1 MPSQTSPLLL
11 LHLSSDGGQPDP
23 RRSATALVAAVPAA
37 LDMMPLHIV
46 KQQSCPADLGQS
58 SRGTPTH
65 RQLYLKLINTRGVVK
80 QWKFIGR
87 QLGVEEFAIE
97 ILEDNYRGKNDEACY
112 QMFCKWEKTIGREA
126 SLQKLE
132 GAFAEMELL
141 DVKKVVNDYA
151 KTFAQK

>member
-1 MPSQTSPLLL
+1 MPHAFSNNISHINL
-11 LHLSSDGGQPDP
+11 LHLSSAGGQPDP
-23 RRSATALVAAVPAA
+23 RRSATAPVAAAPAA

-65 RQLYLKLINTRGVVK
+65 CQLYLELINKRGVVK
-80 QWKFIGR
+80 HWQFIGR
-87 QLGVEEFAIE
+87 QLGV
-97 ILEDNYRGKNDEACY
+97 
-112 QMFCKWEKTIGREA
+112 
-126 SLQKLE
+126 
-132 GAFAEMELL
+132 FAEMELL

>member
-1 MPSQTSPLLL
+1 MPSQTTSPLLL
-11 LHLSSDGGQPDP
+11 LHLSSAGGQPDP
-23 RRSATALVAAVPAA
+23 WRSATAPVAAAPAA
-37 LDMMPLHIV
+37 LDMMPLH

-65 RQLYLKLINTRGVVK
+65 RQLYLKLIKMRGVVK
-80 QWKFIGR
+80 HWKFIGR
-87 QLGVEEFAIE
+87 QLDVEEFAIE

-112 QMFCKWEKTIGREA
+112 QMFCKWEKTMGREA

-132 GAFAEMELL
+132 GVFEEMELL